1 VALYGHRKSK
11 IFGTSDRVP
20 PGRVWTIFHEHAG
33 SIWVGGESGP
43 SKFDNDRFR
52 TLSQSN
58 GLPAESIFGM
68 AEDDGYRWL
77 ATDVGVLRVPVA
89 ADRQLDGV
97 M

>member
-1 VALYGHRKSK
+1 L
-11 IFGTSDRVP
+11 DD
-20 PGRVWTIFHEHAG
+20 HEHAC
-33 SIWVGGESGP
+33 SIWGGGESGP

-68 AEDDGYRWL
+68 AEDDGGYRWI
-77 ATDVGVLRVPVA
+77 ATDVGVLRVPVGT
-89 ADRQLDGV
+89 DRQLDGV

>member
-1 VALYGHRKSK
+1 MHWNSSLTIKFCTQIDRAGSGSATGQVALYGH
-11 IFGTSDRVP
+11 
-20 PGRVWTIFHEHAG
+20 
-33 SIWVGGESGP
+33 
-43 SKFDNDRFR
+43 RFR

-68 AEDDGYRWL
+68 AEDDDGYWWI
-77 ATDVGVLRVPVA
+77 ATDVGVLRVTVG

>member
-1 VALYGHRKSK
+1 MDV
-11 IFGTSDRVP
+11 
-20 PGRVWTIFHEHAG
+20 FHEHAG

-68 AEDDGYRWL
+68 AEGDDSSWWV
-77 ATDVGVLRVPVA
+77 ATDVGGLRVPA
-89 ADRQLDGV
+89 GADRHLDGV

>member
-1 VALYGHRKSK
+1 LDV
-11 IFGTSDRVP
+11 
-20 PGRVWTIFHEHAG
+20 FHEHAG